1 MMEYKGYLAQID
13 YDDDVRVF
21 HGEVINLK
29 DVITFEG
36 TCVDDLRQAFIDS
49 VEDYL
54 EFCRERGEQPEKPF
68 SGKFII
74 RIKPELHQKIA
85 LKAKIEDKSMNNWIE
100 DLLEKAVR

>member
-1 MMEYKGYLAQID
+1 MMRYKGYIAQID
-13 YDDDVRVF
+13 FDEDAQIF

-36 TCVDDLRQAFIDS
+36 TCMKDLRQAFIDS

-54 EFCRERGEQPEKPF
+54 QFCKERGEKPEKPF

-74 RIKPELHQKIA
+74 RINPELHQKIA
-85 LKAKIEDKSMNNWIE
+85 FKARMESKSLNHWIE
-100 DLLEKAVR
+100 DVIKQEVG